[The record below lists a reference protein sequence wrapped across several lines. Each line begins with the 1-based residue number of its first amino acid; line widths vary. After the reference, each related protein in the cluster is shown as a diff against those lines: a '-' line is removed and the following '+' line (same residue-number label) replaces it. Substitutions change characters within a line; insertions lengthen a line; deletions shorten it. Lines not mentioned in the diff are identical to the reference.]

1 MGDRSTEKQVKKR
14 GSGSDGGGAYHIM
27 LPVVQMVAHPSAAQV
42 PLSNAITN

>member
-14 GSGSDGGGAYHIM
+14 VSGSDGGGAYHIM
-27 LPVVQMVAHPSAAQV
+27 LPVVQMVAHPSAAQI